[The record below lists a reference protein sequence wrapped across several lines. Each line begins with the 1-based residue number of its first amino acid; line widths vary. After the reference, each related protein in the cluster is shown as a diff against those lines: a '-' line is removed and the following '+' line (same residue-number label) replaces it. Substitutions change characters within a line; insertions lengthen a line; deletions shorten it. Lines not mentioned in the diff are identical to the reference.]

1 MSPERDADDLVLLSP
16 PIDYELP
23 GWELFFAELDRNE
36 LDGGGVDALRARTTE
51 WVRETL
57 SRETLAQHP
66 AVSAMRRLFK
76 EAGTDPTKYRPS
88 SEALLRRLLKGE
100 PMPAIDPL
108 VDVNNCLSATLAVP
122 CCVMAEGSFEP
133 PFVFRTGREGESYE
147 SLRGAFRLDGKPL
160 LLDARG
166 PCDAPITGSARVK
179 VTDATDRA
187 TLVAYLPEG
196 MISSEEARRTLDK
209 MLQEARTPQA
219 KTARPPSS

>member
-1 MSPERDADDLVLLSP
+1 MFLSP
-16 PIDYELP
+16 PISYELS

-36 LDGGGVDALRARTTE
+36 LDGDRVGALRARTTE

-57 SRETLAQHP
+57 SRETLARHP
-66 AVSAMRRLFK
+66 TVSAMRRLFK
-76 EAGTDPTKYRPS
+76 QAGTDPTKYRPS

-100 PMPAIDPL
+100 SMPAIHPL
-108 VDVNNCLSATLAVP
+108 VDVNNCLSAKLAVP

-133 PFVFRTGREGESYE
+133 PFVFRTGRDGESYE

-196 MISSEEARRTLDK
+196 VVSREEARRTLDE
-209 MLQEARTPQA
+209 MLQETRAPQS
-219 KTARPPSS
+219 KTARPRSS